1 MTIKLVIADYNN
13 LQHAR
18 DLLMLLNAYAL
29 DPMGGG
35 EALSEHVQK
44 NLVATLAKRNDVFT
58 ILCYVDD
65 QPAGIINCVEGF
77 STFNCKPLINI
88 HDCGVLAKYRGMGIS
103 LKMIAKVEALAIER
117 GCCKLTL
124 EVLQGNTIA
133 QNAYKKFGFAGY
145 ELDPE
150 TGNALFWEKKLLQK

>member
-1 MTIKLVIADYNN
+1 MTVTSIRADYHNE
-13 LQHAR
+13 QHTK

-35 EALSEHVQK
+35 KALSDFTQK
-44 NLVATLAKRNDVFT
+44 NLITTLQQRSEMLT

-65 QPAGIINCVEGF
+65 EPAGIVNCVEGF
-77 STFNCKPLINI
+77 STFNCKPLLNI
-88 HDCGVLAKYRGMGIS
+88 HDCGVLTEYRGMG
-103 LKMIAKVEALAIER
+103 LTRKMFTEVEKIAREK

-124 EVLQGNTIA
+124 EVLEGNTIA
-133 QNAYKKFGFAGY
+133 KHAYKNLGFTSY

-150 TGNALFWEKKLLQK
+150 IGQAMFWEKKLK